1 MFSYGKLPY
10 PGLSNAEVADK
21 VLHGYRMEAPSNCPG
36 EVYAIMARCWDVKPE
51 LRPTFGDL
59 LTSINEILMKCQPQE
74 SPVVLYET
82 TYVKPSHY
90 N

>member
-21 VLHGYRMEAPSNCPG
+21 VLHGYHMEAPSNCPT
-36 EVYAIMARCWDVKPE
+36 EVYTIMTCCWVTKPE
-51 LRPTFGDL
+51 FRPSFGDL
-59 LTSINEILMKCQPQE
+59 LTKINELLMKYQPQE
-74 SPVVLYET
+74 SPVVLYDT
-82 TYVKPSHY
+82 IYAKASHY